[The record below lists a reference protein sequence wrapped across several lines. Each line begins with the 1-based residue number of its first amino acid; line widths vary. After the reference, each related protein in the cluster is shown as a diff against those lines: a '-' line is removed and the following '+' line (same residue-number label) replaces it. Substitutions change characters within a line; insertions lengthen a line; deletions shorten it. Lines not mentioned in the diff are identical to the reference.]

1 MVLPQSDVTDSVD
14 LLWESFPSERVDGG
28 WSGDKVGR
36 VGGKGGGT
44 RLIYKIKKIV

>member
-14 LLWESFPSERVDGG
+14 LLWESFPSGRVDGG
-28 WSGDKVGR
+28 WGKDKVGR